1 MRVRRAV
8 LALSV
13 VGMSFAAGACGNDT
27 ARRSDTVDDAERDPA
42 QLPDPTGAEAAPPGA
57 DTSTPAGDADDPSTS
72 VVPQASS
79 TVAPAAPTTAAQASG
94 GLGQPLTDEQAE
106 ALNAELVEQLEG
118 CSATPAG
125 CAGDDLKYVT
135 APDAELSGRDFSD
148 ADLQG
153 ADFSGADLRGADFSG
168 ADLSGAL
175 FVGADLTG
183 ASFDGA
189 VVEGA
194 VFDGATVDAGA
205 LEPALRCQTVMPD
218 GELDNSFC

>member
-1 MRVRRAV
+1 MRLRRAV

-13 VGMSFAAGACGNDT
+13 VGLSFAAGACG
-27 ARRSDTVDDAERDPA
+27 DDDAEPAATAERDPA
-42 QLPDPTGAEAAPPGA
+42 AIPAPAGTDTVVPTA
-57 DTSTPAGDADDPSTS
+57 DTSRPTADADDPSVS
-72 VVPQASS
+72 VATPSS
-79 TVAPAAPTTAAQASG
+79 SIVEPAAPTTVASASD

-135 APDAELSGRDFSD
+135 APDADLPGRDFSG

-153 ADFSGADLRGADFSG
+153 ADFSGADLSGADFSG

-183 ASFDGA
+183 ATFDGA